1 MLELHIENYKEFLEA
16 KTEIISN
23 EQYKIVEYEQLLLV
37 KKAEQVK
44 RSFLKKFFDKNEH
57 TKVNEII
64 EAIQSSTHTIEKT
77 KKEIEERKVFLIEY
91 GKNAII
97 ASNDAN
103 GEKNRRLI
111 AEKEA
116 CFEINRV
123 TKEIEDICIMAIKAL
138 ENGIRLLNDLNVAYH
153 KGLYEQDYNVYMV
166 SINKNFG
173 EAIATVSRFK
183 KAVKYSKDQML
194 NYDPKID
201 TSFYEPLINIINDD
215 NSESIVLQE
224 NMSSSNKYIPIVNN
238 TLAVIHASYKLV
250 KNLNEK
256 HTKRYKEKEA
266 EVSNYTMDIELITR
280 KMLKDSGIKL

>member
-1 MLELHIENYKEFLEA
+1 MLELHIENYKEFLDT

-103 GEKNRRLI
+103 GEKNRRLL

>member
-1 MLELHIENYKEFLEA
+1 
-16 KTEIISN
+16 
-23 EQYKIVEYEQLLLV
+23 
-37 KKAEQVK
+37 
-44 RSFLKKFFDKNEH
+44 
-57 TKVNEII
+57 
-64 EAIQSSTHTIEKT
+64 
-77 KKEIEERKVFLIEY
+77 
-91 GKNAII
+91 
-97 ASNDAN
+97 
-103 GEKNRRLI
+103 
-111 AEKEA
+111 
-116 CFEINRV
+116 
-123 TKEIEDICIMAIKAL
+123 
-138 ENGIRLLNDLNVAYH
+138 
-153 KGLYEQDYNVYMV
+153 MV
-166 SINKNFG
+166 SINKSFG

-201 TSFYEPLINIINDD
+201 TSFYEPLINIIDDD

-266 EVSNYTMDIELITR
+266 EVSNYTMDIELITK